1 MWRRQSTCEHAPAM
15 TSRLFFGS
23 SLVVFLLV
31 ACGGGSGG
39 EAKAPKKDS
48 IEAVCQTA
56 EAISVGTRLS
66 AATDD
71 TAPRF
76 AVKVR
81 GPGELALAGF
91 LHVHNVSI
99 IEMGSKQT
107 VARTTAR
114 TCAAS
119 YVPLPTESGGYGEY
133 CVVFE
138 PIEVKGWSTFD
149 LDFSKEPHP
158 RSPEASEKACG
169 N

>member
-1 MWRRQSTCEHAPAM
+1 MRARIVVVPSA
-15 TSRLFFGS
+15 LFFV
-23 SLVVFLLV
+23 LA
-31 ACGGGSGG
+31 ACGGGGG

-48 IEAVCQTA
+48 IEGVCQMA
-56 EAISVGTRLS
+56 EAISVGTRLA

-99 IEMGSKQT
+99 IDMGTKQ
-107 VARTTAR
+107 VAARATAR

-158 RSPEASEKACG
+158 RSTEASEKACG

>member
-1 MWRRQSTCEHAPAM
+1 MRR
-15 TSRLFFGS
+15 TSLAHSFIVS
-23 SLVVFLLV
+23 SALLFLLA
-31 ACGGGSGG
+31 ACGSGG
-39 EAKAPKKDS
+39 GESKAPKKDS
-48 IEAVCQTA
+48 IEGICQTA
-56 EAISVGTRLS
+56 ESISVGTRLA

-71 TAPRF
+71 SAPRF

-107 VARTTAR
+107 VAKTTAR

-149 LDFSKEPHP
+149 LDFSKDPHP
-158 RSPEASEKACG
+158 RSTEANEKACG
-169 N
+169 S